1 MFFGNR
7 TVHHA
12 HGADIRRGVAVFR
25 DFFAVFVEELQG
37 GQAVGFVGA
46 MDFPVA
52 DGGFVG
58 GRVDEAFLFH
68 LRHGFSIA
76 ESNQST
82 VFLDAVFINRHFD
95 IAVGNRADVVPV
107 AADAAACGRS
117 RLTGAQEQGC
127 R

>member
-1 MFFGNR
+1 MF
-7 TVHHA
+7 VKK
-12 HGADIRRGVAVFR
+12 
-25 DFFAVFVEELQG
+25 LQSS
-37 GQAVGFVGA
+37 QAVGFVGA

-58 GRVDEAFLFH
+58 RRVDETFFFH
-68 LRHGFSIA
+68 LRYGFSIA
-76 ESNQST
+76 ESDQST

-117 RLTGAQEQGC
+117 RLTGAQEQG
-127 R
+127 RR